1 MKFRV
6 LKTVALVLCVVL
18 ICSFSLPFSPEK
30 NIVLAEEKELG
41 IALLDNSPEMDVNMV
56 YASRF
61 LNMLNHNFVYGSDF
75 LEVENIINSSMP
87 ALVKYLNPELENY
100 IEETYVADYIFNM
113 YGIDFVDFK
122 NINTDFEQLDGFVYM
137 IPRGYS
143 VYNHEI
149 VSITEN
155 EDGSFSVVT
164 SVAISSHDGETVND
178 ICETLFVRNEQSP
191 FGFAIISSEIG
202 AEALSI

>member
-6 LKTVALVLCVVL
+6 LKTVALMLCVVL
-18 ICSFSLPFSPEK
+18 ACSFSLPFSPEK
-30 NIVLAEEKELG
+30 NVVLAEEKEQG
-41 IALLDNSPEMDVNMV
+41 IALLNNSSEIDVNMV

-75 LEVENIINSSMP
+75 LEVEDVINSSMP
-87 ALVKYLNPELENY
+87 ALVKYSNPELEGY
-100 IEETYVADYIFNM
+100 IEESYVADYIFNM

-122 NINTDFEQLDGFVYM
+122 TINSDFEQLDGYVYI

-149 VSITEN
+149 ISISEN
-155 EDGSFSVVT
+155 EDGSFSVLT
-164 SVAISSHDGETVND
+164 SVEISSHDGETINE
-178 ICETLFVRNEQSP
+178 ICETLFVINEQSP
-191 FGFAIISSEIG
+191 FGFAIISSNFG
-202 AEALSI
+202 ANALSI

>member
-6 LKTVALVLCVVL
+6 LKTVALMLCVVL
-18 ICSFSLPFSPEK
+18 ACSFSLPFSPEK
-30 NIVLAEEKELG
+30 NVVLAEEKEQG
-41 IALLDNSPEMDVNMV
+41 IALLNNSSEIDVNMV

-75 LEVENIINSSMP
+75 LEVEDVINSSMP
-87 ALVKYLNPELENY
+87 ALVKYSNPVLEGF
-100 IEETYVADYIFNM
+100 IEESYVADYIFNM

-122 NINTDFEQLDGFVYM
+122 TINSDFEQLDGYVYI

-149 VSITEN
+149 ISISEN
-155 EDGSFSVVT
+155 EDGSFSVLT
-164 SVAISSHDGETVND
+164 SVEISSHDGETINE
-178 ICETLFVRNEQSP
+178 ICETLFVINEQSP
-191 FGFAIISSEIG
+191 FGFAIISSNFG
-202 AEALSI
+202 ANALSI